1 MALIKLKVNFLVL
14 QGVFSALTVTQEPFL
29 EKDENGN
36 FIISTNNKGQQ
47 AGKLKLE
54 TLKEAKEMISKF
66 DGEILTVDL
75 EPFNEKIIKK
85 ALKSSIFDGI
95 DLTPLF
101 DTLIK

>member
-1 MALIKLKVNFLVL
+1 
-14 QGVFSALTVTQEPFL
+14 
-29 EKDENGN
+29 
-36 FIISTNNKGQQ
+36 
-47 AGKLKLE
+47 
-54 TLKEAKEMISKF
+54 MISKF